1 VNATNGEHV
10 HVLPAS
16 GRIDAASAPLL
27 DEQLRALHGGGAI
40 SIALD
45 LADVTYLSS
54 SGLRVL
60 LLAQRRQAAAGGRLS
75 LRNTPE
81 RVLLVLRVAGF
92 DRVFTIEGA
101 PARSDDAF

>member
-1 VNATNGEHV
+1 MNATLDEHV
-10 HVLPAS
+10 HVLPAY
-16 GRIDAASAPLL
+16 GRVDAAFAPLL
-27 DEQLRALHGGGAI
+27 DEQLRALHSAGAV

-75 LRNTPE
+75 LRNVPE
-81 RVLLVLRVAGF
+81 RVLQVLRVAGF
-92 DRVFTIEGA
+92 DRVFAIEGA
-101 PARSDDAF
+101 SARSANVT